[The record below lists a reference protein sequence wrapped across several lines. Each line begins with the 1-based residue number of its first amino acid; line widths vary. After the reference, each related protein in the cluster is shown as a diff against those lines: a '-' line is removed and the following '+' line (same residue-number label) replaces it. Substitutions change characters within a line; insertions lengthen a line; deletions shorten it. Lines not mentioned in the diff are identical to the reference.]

1 MLMICQRSRSTKRND
16 AVFFDLSRFIC
27 TMV

>member
-1 MLMICQRSRSTKRND
+1 MLMILARYRSTKRND

-27 TMV
+27 TRV